1 MLNKECVVLEK
12 RSQRKKKKRKK
23 NTNKVTKYTCRKNKI
38 DCTKAKNV
46 LKFGSPS
53 LSGVLADVSNIP
65 KNTLK
70 W

>member
-1 MLNKECVVLEK
+1 MCCAWEK
-12 RSQRKKKKRKK
+12 VIDEKKKKKKK

-53 LSGVLADVSNIP
+53 LSGVLVDVPNVSNIP

>member
-1 MLNKECVVLEK
+1 M
-12 RSQRKKKKRKK
+12 KKKKRKK
-23 NTNKVTKYTCRKNKI
+23 KIPIRLLNIHAEKNKI

-53 LSGVLADVSNIP
+53 LSGVLVDVPNVSNIP

>member
-1 MLNKECVVLEK
+1 MCCAWEK
-12 RSQRKKKKRKK
+12 VIEEKKKKKK
-23 NTNKVTKYTCRKNKI
+23 KIPIRLLNIHAEKNKI

>member
-1 MLNKECVVLEK
+1 MLCLRKGH
-12 RSQRKKKKRKK
+12 RGKKKKEKK